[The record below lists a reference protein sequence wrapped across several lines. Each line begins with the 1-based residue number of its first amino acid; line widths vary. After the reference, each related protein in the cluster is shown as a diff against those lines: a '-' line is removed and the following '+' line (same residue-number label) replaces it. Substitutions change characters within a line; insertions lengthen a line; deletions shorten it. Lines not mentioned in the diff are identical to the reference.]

1 MTLLPRLSVRCL
13 LVILFLCL
21 LPPCGATAPQSTPS
35 EQSSA
40 TAPTTTSKSAQA
52 DSGTQPQA
60 ASVDALSEAKALYRK
75 GNLDGALQK
84 YQQVLTEQPKSA
96 EAYAGLTRVYLKKK
110 DVQQA
115 SDTINKALP
124 VADSPALH
132 VVLGEVYFRQGKLH
146 EAENEWLNVAN
157 SGSRDPRVYLGL
169 AKVRWASSM
178 YKTAR
183 ALIDKAQE
191 LGPGDPEIRLLSAG
205 KLSRRDRIK
214 LLEEYLARENNE
226 DAETRANIQHYLD
239 YLRARA
245 KQQHGACHLASTTA
259 TTETPMIRLMSDP
272 NHIRGYG
279 LEVGVNN
286 RKSQLLLDTGASGIV
301 INRPL
306 AERAGVTRLSD
317 AQIDGIGDRGGERG
331 YIGLANSLK
340 IGELEFRDCEVE
352 VLDRRSVVGEDGLI
366 GSDVF
371 SSFLVD
377 LDFPVEKVRLTQLPK
392 RPEDATSTVAL
403 QTESEDSVL
412 QGEEEDTSSE
422 NPDQKA
428 PSVRKGPQDRF
439 VAPEMQSFTKVYR
452 FGHDLLV
459 TTYVGDE
466 NAPPRL
472 FVLDTGGF
480 DNQISLAAAR
490 EVTHVHDNPLM
501 KVQGISGDVNK
512 VYRAERA
519 IIRFGHIRHY
529 DKDLVTFDL
538 THISDHVG
546 TEVSG
551 MLGFQ
556 MLRLLDI
563 KIDYRD
569 GLVDFSY
576 DPKRFNH

>member
-1 MTLLPRLSVRCL
+1 MTLSLRLVVRFTLGFVLLLAPLCSVSATQSTTSEQA
-13 LVILFLCL
+13 
-21 LPPCGATAPQSTPS
+21 PPPTATPSKSVQTDLSPPPQSPAVDLLS
-35 EQSSA
+35 Q
-40 TAPTTTSKSAQA
+40 AQ
-52 DSGTQPQA
+52 
-60 ASVDALSEAKALYRK
+60 ALYRK
-75 GNLDGALQK
+75 GDFDGALQK
-84 YQQVLTEQPKSA
+84 YQQLLQSQPKSA
-96 EAYAGLTRVYLKKK
+96 EAHVGLARVYLKKK

-115 SDTINKALP
+115 ADMINKALP
-124 VADSPALH
+124 IADSPALH

-178 YKTAR
+178 YKSAR

-191 LGPGDPEIRLLSAG
+191 LGADDPEIRLLSSG

-214 LLEEYLARENNE
+214 LFEEYLASENSE
-226 DAETRANIQHYLD
+226 DAETRANIQRYLE
-239 YLRARA
+239 YLKARA
-245 KQQHGACHLASTTA
+245 KLQYGACHLASTIA
-259 TTETPMIRLMSDP
+259 TTETPMIRLMRDP

-279 LEVGVNN
+279 LEVGVNG
-286 RKSQLLLDTGASGIV
+286 RKSQLLLDTGASGIM

-306 AERAGVTRLSD
+306 AEKSGVTRLSD
-317 AQIDGIGDRGGERG
+317 TKLGGIGDRGGEKG
-331 YIGLANSLK
+331 YVGLAKTLK
-340 IGELEFRDCEVE
+340 IGELEFRDCEVR
-352 VLDRRSVVGEDGLI
+352 VLDRHSVVGEDGLI

-377 LDFPVEKVRLTQLPK
+377 LDFPVERVRLTQLPK
-392 RPEDATSTVAL
+392 RPTDSTSTVAL
-403 QTESEDSVL
+403 QTESDDSVL
-412 QGEEEDTSSE
+412 KGEEEDTSE
-422 NPDQKA
+422 NPDQQA
-428 PSVRKGPQDRF
+428 SSVRKEPQDRYI
-439 VAPEMQSFTKVYR
+439 APEMQSFTKVYR

-472 FVLDTGGF
+472 FLLDMGGF
-480 DNQISLAAAR
+480 DNEINLATAR
-490 EVTHVHDNPLM
+490 EITHVHDNPLL
-501 KVQGISGDVNK
+501 KVKGISGDVNN

-538 THISDHVG
+538 SQTSNDVG

-551 MLGFQ
+551 ILGFQ

-569 GLVDFSY
+569 GLVDFNY